1 MKNKKFLILIF
12 IVLINICCGNKSFDL
27 SSVLVG
33 EDAKKYD
40 FENKDLFLKDH
51 NESKPDVM
59 QYYADEN
66 KGLTYGNIPLDNTM
80 GTRITI
86 YKGKVGAIDTNASE
100 KYSLEFVEK
109 IVGKHGKP
117 TATVTYKATVDAM
130 LIKPIFEKLKK
141 VAPDK
146 VSWNQ
151 REKNSFT
158 YPTSFF
164 WDNGKSYSI
173 LSITIEDDGRIR
185 NKYVT
190 VTKEAYKNDAVFG
203 LKYPAPKESPWY
215 NYMK

>member
-1 MKNKKFLILIF
+1 MKKGKFLILIF
-12 IVLINICCGNKSFDL
+12 AVLINICCGNKSFDL
-27 SSVLVG
+27 SSVSLG

-40 FENKDLFLKDH
+40 FENKNLFLKDSGS
-51 NESKPDVM
+51 NPDVV

-66 KGLTYGNIPLDNTM
+66 KGLTYSSIPLDNTM

-86 YKGKVGAIDTNASE
+86 FKGKVGAIDTNAAE

-109 IVGKHGKP
+109 ITAKHGKP
-117 TATVTYKATVDAM
+117 TATVTDKATVDAK
-130 LIKPIFEKLKK
+130 LVKPIFEKLKK
-141 VAPDK
+141 ISPDK

-151 REKNSFT
+151 GEKNSFT

-164 WDNGKSYSI
+164 WDDGKNYSI
-173 LSITIEDDGRIR
+173 LSISIEDDGTIR

-190 VTKEAYKNDAVFG
+190 VTKDAYRNNAVFG
-203 LKYPAPKESPWY
+203 LKYPTPQGSPWY